1 MQVKK
6 EAIEQVLDVFDLD
19 TNYTEIEIEITFNDG
34 TKIEFEDK

>member
-1 MQVKK
+1 M
-6 EAIEQVLDVFDLD
+6 D